1 MTTLKEEIAAR
12 EALVARF
19 KDKTENWFFIRDL
32 IDAVKNEKEFE
43 KFDNYA
49 RLRITLQATELLA
62 GKDAMRAAGEITH
75 FIEPYKENDMNL
87 LHNKIIAAANDLPE
101 NTEQEKEVKN
111 KLYNLAEDVRE
122 LVYKFETLNTDYQR
136 LKRKKQ

>member
-1 MTTLKEEIAAR
+1 
-12 EALVARF
+12 
-19 KDKTENWFFIRDL
+19 
-32 IDAVKNEKEFE
+32 
-43 KFDNYA
+43 
-49 RLRITLQATELLA
+49 
-62 GKDAMRAAGEITH
+62 
-75 FIEPYKENDMNL
+75 MNL

>member
-19 KDKTENWFFIRDL
+19 KDKTDDWFFIRDL

-49 RLRITLQATELLA
+49 RLRITLHATELLA
-62 GKDAMRAAGEITH
+62 GKEAMRAAAEITH
-75 FIEPYKENDMNL
+75 FIDPYEENDMNL
-87 LHNKIIAAANDLPE
+87 LHNKIIAAANDLPDDTME
-101 NTEQEKEVKN
+101 DRELKTKF
-111 KLYNLAEDVRE
+111 YNLAEDVRE

-136 LKRKKQ
+136 LNYVHA